1 VEQSL
6 KQHCQVDASEASLQ
20 PSSADNQSDSPSTA
34 AAATLLL
41 DREASAGNDDPFA
54 EQPVLPVTWLS
65 YKGQGSST
73 FLVWVAGQAAGQVS
87 SAAAAHAV
95 FIQRGVSTPVW
106 QTDSTCGMH
115 APLAMAMHAK
125 SIHD

>member
-6 KQHCQVDASEASLQ
+6 QQHCQVDPSEASLQ
-20 PSSADNQSDSPSTA
+20 PSPADKGCDSPSTA

-41 DREASAGNDDPFA
+41 EREASAGSDDPFA

-87 SAAAAHAV
+87 STAAAHAM
-95 FIQRGVSTPVW
+95 FKLRGICTRLW
-106 QTDSTCGMH
+106 QLD
-115 APLAMAMHAK
+115 
-125 SIHD
+125 